1 MATTTRRV
9 RPKDGGG
16 CLLLLLLLFFL
27 AWLLTFVGALTDT
40 WPTVPRAAVQ
50 WTVIA
55 GALYVACRAIWRWL
69 VGRRL
74 PVCPH
79 CGVITNPEYGVCRAC
94 GRVKQGPS

>member
-9 RPKDGGG
+9 RPKNGGG
-16 CLLLLLLLFFL
+16 CLLLLLLIFL
-27 AWLLTFVGALTDT
+27 AWLLYFVGALTDT
-40 WPTVPRAAVQ
+40 WATVPRTVAQ

-55 GALYVACRAIWRWL
+55 GALYVGGRAVWRWL

-79 CGVITNPEYGVCRAC
+79 CGAITNPEYRVCRAC
-94 GRVKQGPS
+94 GRVKHAPS